1 LCKEVAKG
9 DYLALRIQMLGIKKK
24 SCIHPKKKKKKER
37 DLTINMPFSVLLSSL
52 PYTGIL
58 SSILLLPPF
67 TFAYPTAL
75 LYETLPPPPVH
86 LATQALPVL
95 VFVIVTVHGTLFVIV
110 SLLTSQCVMVG

>member
-24 SCIHPKKKKKKER
+24 SCIHPKK
-37 DLTINMPFSVLLSSL
+37 NMPFSVLLSSL